1 MRIGVAP
8 YRKWSARAF
17 SAMRAVAFTVPL
29 RDHHATL
36 INHLLPGAAPMTDV
50 AMGIRA
56 SRGTATT
63 WTTTPTTWPGC
74 SIIST

>member
-1 MRIGVAP
+1 MRIGVTP

-17 SAMRAVAFTVPL
+17 SAMRAVAFPVAL
-29 RDHHATL
+29 RDYHATF
-36 INHLLPGAAPMTDV
+36 INHLLPGAAPMTGV
-50 AMGIRA
+50 ATGIRV
-56 SRGTATT
+56 SRRTATT